1 MKRII
6 FCLVAMMS
14 VLTMTAQSSVYD
26 FTVKDDAGKDV
37 SLAEYKGKVLLIVN
51 TATRCGFTPQYK
63 ELEALYEKYQA
74 EGFEILDF
82 PCNQFGEQAPGTI
95 REIHQFCTANF
106 DIQFPQFDKIEV
118 NGVNEHP
125 LYTFLKAQKG
135 FGGFDTND
143 QRGKMMDNML
153 RKRDANY
160 DKNADIKWNFTKFLI
175 SRDGRVLKRY
185 EPTENISNIEA
196 DMQMEVNPVLSN
208 IMARRSIR
216 KYLDK
221 PVEHA
226 KLEAVALAG
235 TYGCGSA
242 SCAAMG
248 AWKKCYA
255 QNKPAPFQL
264 LIFAGAP
271 LSQTIY
277 GMIVM
282 FIVMGG
288 AANVA
293 AATAGQWIAYSLVG
307 ILAGIAMGVS
317 ALWQGISAAAA
328 CDAFAE
334 TGKGF
339 ANQLMALG
347 IVETVAIFVL
357 AFSIVLLS
365 SLGAA

>member
-1 MKRII
+1 
-6 FCLVAMMS
+6 MS
-14 VLTMTAQSSVYD
+14 
-26 FTVKDDAGKDV
+26 
-37 SLAEYKGKVLLIVN
+37 LL
-51 TATRCGFTPQYK
+51 
-63 ELEALYEKYQA
+63 
-74 EGFEILDF
+74 LDTF
-82 PCNQFGEQAPGTI
+82 
-95 REIHQFCTANF
+95 AN
-106 DIQFPQFDKIEV
+106 I
-118 NGVNEHP
+118 
-125 LYTFLKAQKG
+125 T
-135 FGGFDTND
+135 
-143 QRGKMMDNML
+143 
-153 RKRDANY
+153 
-160 DKNADIKWNFTKFLI
+160 
-175 SRDGRVLKRY
+175 
-185 EPTENISNIEA
+185 
-196 DMQMEVNPVLSN
+196 PVLAQAADAAGAASTSLQDLPFFEQRAL
-208 IMARRSIR
+208 IYAAAFMSIGF
-216 KYLDK
+216 
-221 PVEHA
+221 A
-226 KLEAVALAG
+226 AIGSA
-235 TYGCGSA
+235 YGCGSA
-242 SCAAMG
+242 ACAAMG

-288 AANVA
+288 ASDQLMASN
-293 AATAGQWIAYSLVG
+293 AGNWVVYSLVG
-307 ILAGIAMGVS
+307 VLAGIAMGVS

>member
-1 MKRII
+1 
-6 FCLVAMMS
+6 MS
-14 VLTMTAQSSVYD
+14 LLLNTLANVTPVLAQTA
-26 FTVKDDAGKDV
+26 DAV
-37 SLAEYKGKVLLIVN
+37 Q
-51 TATRCGFTPQYK
+51 TAT
-63 ELEALYEKYQA
+63 A
-74 EGFEILDF
+74 
-82 PCNQFGEQAPGTI
+82 
-95 REIHQFCTANF
+95 
-106 DIQFPQFDKIEV
+106 
-118 NGVNEHP
+118 
-125 LYTFLKAQKG
+125 
-135 FGGFDTND
+135 
-143 QRGKMMDNML
+143 
-153 RKRDANY
+153 
-160 DKNADIKWNFTKFLI
+160 
-175 SRDGRVLKRY
+175 
-185 EPTENISNIEA
+185 
-196 DMQMEVNPVLSN
+196 
-208 IMARRSIR
+208 
-216 KYLDK
+216 
-221 PVEHA
+221 
-226 KLEAVALAG
+226 AVAQDIPFFDQKALIYAAAFTSIG
-235 TYGCGSA
+235 FAAIGSAYGCGAA

-288 AANVA
+288 ASNVA
-293 AATAGQWIAYSLVG
+293 LSTAGNWIVYSLVG

-328 CDAFAE
+328 ADAFAE

>member
-1 MKRII
+1 
-6 FCLVAMMS
+6 MS
-14 VLTMTAQSSVYD
+14 LLLNT
-26 FTVKDDAGKDV
+26 
-37 SLAEYKGKVLLIVN
+37 LA
-51 TATRCGFTPQYK
+51 
-63 ELEALYEKYQA
+63 
-74 EGFEILDF
+74 
-82 PCNQFGEQAPGTI
+82 
-95 REIHQFCTANF
+95 
-106 DIQFPQFDKIEV
+106 
-118 NGVNEHP
+118 
-125 LYTFLKAQKG
+125 
-135 FGGFDTND
+135 
-143 QRGKMMDNML
+143 
-153 RKRDANY
+153 
-160 DKNADIKWNFTKFLI
+160 
-175 SRDGRVLKRY
+175 
-185 EPTENISNIEA
+185 NIT
-196 DMQMEVNPVLSN
+196 PVLAQAADAAAETAKTAAAAKDLPFFEQKAL
-208 IMARRSIR
+208 IYAAAFTSIGF
-216 KYLDK
+216 
-221 PVEHA
+221 A
-226 KLEAVALAG
+226 AIGSA
-235 TYGCGSA
+235 YGCGSA

-288 AANVA
+288 ATNIS
-293 AATAGQWIAYSLVG
+293 AATAGNWIVYSLVG
-307 ILAGIAMGVS
+307 ILAGIAMGIS

-328 CDAFAE
+328 ADAFAE

>member
-1 MKRII
+1 
-6 FCLVAMMS
+6 MS
-14 VLTMTAQSSVYD
+14 LLLETFAQITPVFAQAADAAQAAATSTQDLPFFDQKALIYAAA
-26 FTVKDDAGKDV
+26 FT
-37 SLAEYKGKVLLIVN
+37 SI
-51 TATRCGFTPQYK
+51 GF
-63 ELEALYEKYQA
+63 AA
-74 EGFEILDF
+74 IGS
-82 PCNQFGEQAPGTI
+82 A
-95 REIHQFCTANF
+95 
-106 DIQFPQFDKIEV
+106 
-118 NGVNEHP
+118 
-125 LYTFLKAQKG
+125 
-135 FGGFDTND
+135 
-143 QRGKMMDNML
+143 
-153 RKRDANY
+153 
-160 DKNADIKWNFTKFLI
+160 
-175 SRDGRVLKRY
+175 
-185 EPTENISNIEA
+185 
-196 DMQMEVNPVLSN
+196 
-208 IMARRSIR
+208 
-216 KYLDK
+216 
-221 PVEHA
+221 
-226 KLEAVALAG
+226 
-235 TYGCGSA
+235 YGCGAA

-293 AATAGQWIAYSLVG
+293 AATAGQWIVYSLVG

-328 CDAFAE
+328 ADAFAE

>member
-1 MKRII
+1 
-6 FCLVAMMS
+6 MS
-14 VLTMTAQSSVYD
+14 LLLNT
-26 FTVKDDAGKDV
+26 
-37 SLAEYKGKVLLIVN
+37 LANV
-51 TATRCGFTPQYK
+51 T
-63 ELEALYEKYQA
+63 
-74 EGFEILDF
+74 
-82 PCNQFGEQAPGTI
+82 
-95 REIHQFCTANF
+95 
-106 DIQFPQFDKIEV
+106 
-118 NGVNEHP
+118 
-125 LYTFLKAQKG
+125 
-135 FGGFDTND
+135 
-143 QRGKMMDNML
+143 
-153 RKRDANY
+153 
-160 DKNADIKWNFTKFLI
+160 
-175 SRDGRVLKRY
+175 
-185 EPTENISNIEA
+185 
-196 DMQMEVNPVLSN
+196 PVL
-208 IMARRSIR
+208 AQAA
-216 KYLDK
+216 DA
-221 PVEHA
+221 A
-226 KLEAVALAG
+226 KEAVTTTQDLPFFEQKALIYAAAFMSIG
-235 TYGCGSA
+235 FAAIGSAYGCGSA

-288 AANVA
+288 ASNVA
-293 AATAGQWIAYSLVG
+293 LATAGNWIVYSLVG

-328 CDAFAE
+328 ADAFAE

>member
-1 MKRII
+1 MS
-6 FCLVAMMS
+6 LLLNTLANVTPVLAQAAETVAE
-14 VLTMTAQSSVYD
+14 TAQAAAPAQDLPFFEQKALIYAAA
-26 FTVKDDAGKDV
+26 FT
-37 SLAEYKGKVLLIVN
+37 SI
-51 TATRCGFTPQYK
+51 GF
-63 ELEALYEKYQA
+63 AA
-74 EGFEILDF
+74 IGS
-82 PCNQFGEQAPGTI
+82 A
-95 REIHQFCTANF
+95 
-106 DIQFPQFDKIEV
+106 
-118 NGVNEHP
+118 
-125 LYTFLKAQKG
+125 
-135 FGGFDTND
+135 
-143 QRGKMMDNML
+143 
-153 RKRDANY
+153 
-160 DKNADIKWNFTKFLI
+160 
-175 SRDGRVLKRY
+175 
-185 EPTENISNIEA
+185 
-196 DMQMEVNPVLSN
+196 
-208 IMARRSIR
+208 
-216 KYLDK
+216 
-221 PVEHA
+221 
-226 KLEAVALAG
+226 
-235 TYGCGSA
+235 YGCGAA

-255 QNKPAPFQL
+255 QNKPAPVQL

-293 AATAGQWIAYSLVG
+293 AATAGQWIVYSLVG

-328 CDAFAE
+328 ADAFAE